1 MDIYD
6 IYNDALTNTTEQIVE
21 LYREFLKSEGRE
33 DTPLDR
39 LDFWDAQ
46 YSRIVDIIRANTRL
60 GTIRRA
66 IVAALLSNVDD
77 VFEDGGLPAFDV
89 GMYAYDG
96 DGAFDSFKIMCNL
109 KFNEMTR
116 RRLNA

>member
-6 IYNDALTNTTEQIVE
+6 VYNDTLRSTTEQIIE
-21 LYREFLKSEGRE
+21 LYYEFLKSEGRE
-33 DTPLDR
+33 GTSLDR

-46 YSRIVDIIRANTRL
+46 YSRIVDIIRLNTRL
-60 GTIRRA
+60 GTVRRA

-77 VFEDGGLPAFDV
+77 VFEDGSSPVFDV

-96 DGAFDSFKIMCNL
+96 DGAFDSFKIMCTL
-109 KFNEMTR
+109 KFNEMVGR
-116 RRLNA
+116 